1 MKDKIFSLLGFAM
14 KSGNVITGES
24 TCLIHIKK
32 NSVYLVIVAEDASE
46 NTKKL
51 FKNKTSHRN
60 IPYKIYGSKNT
71 LGRNIGKSDRATIAI
86 KDRGF
91 AKKLLEYIDELERN

>member
-1 MKDKIFSLLGFAM
+1 MKDKLFSMLGFAM
-14 KSGNVITGES
+14 KSGNVVTGES

-32 NSVYLVIVAEDASE
+32 NSVHLVIVAEDASE

-51 FKNKTSHRN
+51 FKNKANHRN
-60 IPYKIYGSKNT
+60 IPYRIYGSKSS
-71 LGRNIGKSDRATIAI
+71 LGDNIGKSDRATIAI

-91 AKKLLEYIDELERN
+91 AKKLIEYIDEV

>member
-1 MKDKIFSLLGFAM
+1 MKDKIFSMLGFAM
-14 KSGNVITGES
+14 KSGNVVTGES

-32 NSVYLVIVAEDASE
+32 NVVHLVIVAEDASE

-51 FKNKTSHRN
+51 FKNKAAHRN
-60 IPYKIYGSKNT
+60 IPYRIYGSKSS
-71 LGRNIGKSDRATIAI
+71 LGENIGKSDRATIAI

-91 AKKLLEYIDELERN
+91 ARKLIEYIDGR